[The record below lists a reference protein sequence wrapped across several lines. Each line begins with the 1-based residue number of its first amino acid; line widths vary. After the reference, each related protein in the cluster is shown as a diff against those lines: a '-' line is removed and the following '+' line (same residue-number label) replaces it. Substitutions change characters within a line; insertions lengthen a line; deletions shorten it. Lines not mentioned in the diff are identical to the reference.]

1 MPTTIERRVAQLEA
15 TTGGGNRC
23 PECGNGPD
31 DDNRPRRIVFV
42 DPDKAPPDE
51 WCPACGR
58 PIAITIHMGWGG
70 A

>member
-1 MPTTIERRVAQLEA
+1 MSTTIERRVRQLEA

-31 DDNRPRRIVFV
+31 DDNRPHEIVFV

>member
-1 MPTTIERRVAQLEA
+1 MPTTIERRVRQLEA

-23 PECGNGPD
+23 PECGGPD
-31 DDNRPRRIVFV
+31 DRPPSIVFV

-58 PIAITIHMGWGG
+58 PIAITIHMGWGD
-70 A
+70 

>member
-1 MPTTIERRVAQLEA
+1 MPTTIERRVRQLEA

-31 DDNRPRRIVFV
+31 DDNRPHEIVFV
-42 DPDKAPPDE
+42 DPGDAPPDE

-58 PIAITIHMGWGG
+58 PIAITIHMDWGL
-70 A
+70 

>member
-1 MPTTIERRVAQLEA
+1 MSIEKRIEALE
-15 TTGGGNRC
+15 TSSGEGGEC
-23 PECGNGPD
+23 PACGLGPG
-31 DDNRPRRIVFV
+31 DDNRPHEIVFV

>member
-1 MPTTIERRVAQLEA
+1 MPTTIERRVAALEA

-23 PECGNGPD
+23 PVCGGPD
-31 DDNRPRRIVFV
+31 DRPPSIVFV

-58 PIAITIHMGWGG
+58 PIAITIHMDWGD
-70 A
+70 